1 MVGRLGEMIRA
12 VQPGY
17 PYAGSLAST
26 VMEGSLHQHFLMEHF
41 PSLTDCTDN
50 RSLFDYFRHL
60 VFSSLNL
67 QTHG

>member
-1 MVGRLGEMIRA
+1 MIRA